1 VEGALILLL
10 LLLVMA
16 VCITVKNKKSM
27 KEKIKKYYPFWLG
40 IVALISINGIT
51 VFREAPSIGM
61 FIMYIIG
68 YFKLTNFNE

>member
-1 VEGALILLL
+1 VGGALITLL
-10 LLLVMA
+10 LLLVTA

>member
-1 VEGALILLL
+1 
-10 LLLVMA
+10 
-16 VCITVKNKKSM
+16 M